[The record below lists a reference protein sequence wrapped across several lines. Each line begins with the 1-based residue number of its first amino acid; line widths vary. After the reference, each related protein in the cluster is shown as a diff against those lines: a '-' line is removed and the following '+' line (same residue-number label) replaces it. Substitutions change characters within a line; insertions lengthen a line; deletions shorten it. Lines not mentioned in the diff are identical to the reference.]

1 MALRPIFFDTET
13 TGVKFDRDKIIEL
26 AAYDPVLNKTF
37 CEFINPGMPI
47 PVEATNIHHI
57 TDAMVE
63 NAPPFKV
70 IAEKFLAFC
79 EGDIVLVAHNGDSF
93 DIPFLNYEFKSAGL
107 DFPKFKSVDT
117 LKWSRKYRPDLPK
130 HSLQFLR
137 EAFNIPANNAHRALD
152 DVMVLHEV
160 FSQMVQDLTYE
171 DILECMTRKKVLDR
185 MPFGK
190 HQGKALK
197 EVPKTYVKWLHE
209 NGALDKPENKELLD
223 AFRSLDVISSSTAPS

>member
-1 MALRPIFFDTET
+1 MTLRPIFFDTET

-37 CEFINPGMPI
+37 CEFINPGVPI
-47 PVEATNIHHI
+47 PPEATNIHHI
-57 TDAMVE
+57 TDDMVKE
-63 NAPPFKV
+63 APSFKT
-70 IAEKFLAFC
+70 IAEKFLEFC
-79 EGDIVLVAHNGDSF
+79 EGDVVLVAHNGDSF
-93 DIPFLNYEFKSAGL
+93 DIPFIEFEFKTAGL
-107 DFPKFKSVDT
+107 VFPKFKSVDT

-152 DVMVLHEV
+152 DVMILHAV
-160 FSQMVQDLTYE
+160 FSQMTGDLTYE
-171 DILECMTRKKVLDR
+171 DIIDCMTRKKVLDR

-209 NGALDKPENKELLD
+209 NGALDKPENKELLE
-223 AFRSLDVISSSTAPS
+223 AFKALEIISV